1 MPHGH
6 DDATFLRRKAA
17 QLRAIVREV
26 DRDVANRLME
36 LADEMDAR
44 AHEIESRPDRR
55 LH

>member
-1 MPHGH
+1 MPHRH
-6 DDATFLRRKAA
+6 DDADFLRRKAA
-17 QLRAIVREV
+17 QLRAIAREV

>member
-1 MPHGH
+1 MPHCH
-6 DDATFLRRKAA
+6 DDAAFLRRKAE
-17 QLRAIVREV
+17 QLRAIAREV

-44 AHEIESRPDRR
+44 AHEIERRPDRR